1 MSEGLPPYVSTE
13 LQNSETLVSFIPEP
27 DVTARRRIILA
38 IIPPFVVLVIVFVWA
53 FSDRTS
59 VIAGAGAV
67 YLVVTLFVSAL
78 RLCRTSYVISA
89 RRVIRFVG
97 GKKVEDLVFA
107 ESAKPVLLDH
117 AASDFLIWRWM
128 ARFLSLG
135 PVVEARRLKP
145 EPWTV
150 VTFFT
155 SRDPSRM
162 RIGYP
167 GHSLAIAKIF
177 DDVTRTWAS
186 AQDTAKATP

>member
-1 MSEGLPPYVSTE
+1 VSEGLPPYVSTE
-13 LQNSETLVSFIPEP
+13 LQNSETLISYIPKP
-27 DVTARRRIILA
+27 DLTARRRIILA
-38 IIPPFVVLVIVFVWA
+38 IFPLFAVLVIVLVWA
-53 FSDRTS
+53 FNDRTS
-59 VIAGAGAV
+59 VIAGAAAV
-67 YLVVTLFVSAL
+67 YLVVILFVSAL

-89 RRVIRFVG
+89 RRVVRFVG

-177 DDVTRTWAS
+177 DDVTRAWAS
-186 AQDTAKATP
+186 AQDTPKATP